1 MKNIKIGLLT
11 AVALFTVFGCQKSMY
26 YDEDNATSDGD
37 AKKPVIFSGS
47 VLTRMVD
54 NTWETD
60 DKIGVYMFQTG
71 EVLSK
76 ESILS
81 NSSNRKYTYSES
93 KNGFTPQ
100 TKNDTLFYPQTG
112 DVDFIAYYPYKSIKN
127 YGVTVDVSNQAQP
140 AAIDLLYSNNLKK
153 VGKSDDV
160 LTLNFYHQLS
170 KLIFSISA
178 GEGFS
183 KEDLAGLKLTVEDV
197 ATRASFALPTG
208 ALALNDSSNKSV
220 TAKVNEAGTQAEVI
234 MLPQNCAKKQVKV
247 TMKSLRSFV
256 FEIIST
262 EEWLSTHKY
271 TYNIVLAKDNYS
283 VGELV
288 GTVEDWTDG
297 GFSDLEQS
305 GSSGLDASIWNGTSA
320 NTDWYVPNAISF
332 NISTA
337 EEFAGLSELVR
348 GGVNFEGKTVHLLT
362 NIDLDNHPWIP
373 IGCMKEESFKG
384 IFDGANH
391 TISGLSPLLVE
402 GSQAVGLFG
411 DNSGAIKDIII
422 DGTILYEGSAAICG
436 VSSLVGINR
445 GTIMGCRNYA
455 SVSCT
460 LLKTSEAKSILYLG
474 GVTGAN
480 FGTITG
486 CQNEGRVT
494 GDNQNVGKPSRTYVG
509 GLAGITSSVI
519 SGSENNQNISCKGD
533 SVYAG
538 GVVGS
543 MTYSGNG
550 QSVIYAK
557 VLSCYNYGNV
567 TVESSSSVAISGGIA
582 GYMSASG
589 NEVSGSYNYGEV
601 MSTIINNTEY
611 AKAGGITGEN
621 EGGKLHTNVNGG
633 SVSAVNTLN
642 VSCAAAGGIVGN
654 NLKGGEVHTCVNE
667 STAFIQAGGLTG
679 GIAGV
684 NNRAEGTL
692 ANVYDCCTNEGIPS
706 KWIGNAAGSSVKSG
720 VTTISHSDE

>member
-1 MKNIKIGLLT
+1 M
-11 AVALFTVFGCQKSMY
+11 
-26 YDEDNATSDGD
+26 
-37 AKKPVIFSGS
+37 
-47 VLTRMVD
+47 
-54 NTWETD
+54 
-60 DKIGVYMFQTG
+60 
-71 EVLSK
+71 
-76 ESILS
+76 
-81 NSSNRKYTYSES
+81 
-93 KNGFTPQ
+93 
-100 TKNDTLFYPQTG
+100 
-112 DVDFIAYYPYKSIKN
+112 
-127 YGVTVDVSNQAQP
+127 
-140 AAIDLLYSNNLKK
+140 
-153 VGKSDDV
+153 
-160 LTLNFYHQLS
+160 
-170 KLIFSISA
+170 
-178 GEGFS
+178 
-183 KEDLAGLKLTVEDV
+183 
-197 ATRASFALPTG
+197 
-208 ALALNDSSNKSV
+208 
-220 TAKVNEAGTQAEVI
+220 
-234 MLPQNCAKKQVKV
+234 
-247 TMKSLRSFV
+247 
-256 FEIIST
+256 
-262 EEWLSTHKY
+262 
-271 TYNIVLAKDNYS
+271 
-283 VGELV
+283 
-288 GTVEDWTDG
+288 
-297 GFSDLEQS
+297 
-305 GSSGLDASIWNGTSA
+305 
-320 NTDWYVPNAISF
+320 
-332 NISTA
+332 
-337 EEFAGLSELVR
+337 
-348 GGVNFEGKTVHLLT
+348 
-362 NIDLDNHPWIP
+362 DNHPWVP

-411 DNSGAIKDIII
+411 DNSGTIKDIII
-422 DGTILYEGSAAICG
+422 DGTILYEGPVAICG

-445 GTIMGCRNYA
+445 GTITGCRNYA

-480 FGTITG
+480 FGIITG

-550 QSVIYAK
+550 QSAIYAK

-589 NEVSGSYNYGEV
+589 NQVSGSYNYGEV

-642 VSCAAAGGIVGN
+642 VLCAAAGGIVGN
-654 NLKGGEVHTCVNE
+654 NLKGGEVHTCINE
-667 STAFIQAGGLTG
+667 STAFIRGWWFDRRNCRSQ
-679 GIAGV
+679 
-684 NNRAEGTL
+684 
-692 ANVYDCCTNEGIPS
+692 
-706 KWIGNAAGSSVKSG
+706 
-720 VTTISHSDE
+720 